1 VTDYRD
7 SVSSRIATAQSANLD
22 DIDYQIIALL
32 RSDGR
37 MPYRTL
43 AKELNL
49 TEATV
54 RSRVKR
60 LEDSDT
66 MRVVA
71 VTDIQAAG
79 FGMLLAVGIQVEG
92 RSALLVSEDL
102 AQVPGVY
109 SVSQVVGTHDIE
121 VLTIADDQTTLD
133 AMLMSLSSIAGVR
146 KIMPAMAVEV
156 LKNQANWVPFD

>member
-1 VTDYRD
+1 MTDYRD
-7 SVSSRIATAQSANLD
+7 SVSSRIATTQSTNLD

-37 MPYRTL
+37 MPYRAL
-43 AKELNL
+43 AKELDL

-60 LEDSDT
+60 LEDSET

-102 AQVPGVY
+102 AAVEGVY

-121 VLTIADDQTTLD
+121 VLTVADGQAALD
-133 AMLMSLSSIAGVR
+133 AMLKTLASVSGVR
-146 KIMPAMAVEV
+146 KIMPAMAIDV

>member
-1 VTDYRD
+1 MTDYRD

-133 AMLMSLSSIAGVR
+133 AMLMSLSSIDGVR

>member
-102 AQVPGVY
+102 AKVSGVY

>member
-133 AMLMSLSSIAGVR
+133 AMLMSLSSIDGVR